1 MFLLNQKIVSPLVN
15 VYDIIP
21 LFAAEFEEPKI
32 GISGKWS
39 TYQIQVVKGYT
50 NTPQMILYHWIRSY

>member
-32 GISGKWS
+32 GILGKGL
-39 TYQIQVVKGYT
+39 TYQIQVVNPLLHKY
-50 NTPQMILYHWIRSY
+50 SF